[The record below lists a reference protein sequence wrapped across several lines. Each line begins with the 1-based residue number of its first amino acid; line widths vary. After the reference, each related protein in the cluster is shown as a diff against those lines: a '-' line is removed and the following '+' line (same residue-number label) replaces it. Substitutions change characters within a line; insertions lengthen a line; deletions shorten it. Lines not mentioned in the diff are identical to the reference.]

1 MSLFLVFFFLY
12 FVPAVIANSMIITN
26 IRKDPVNR
34 TNGYDE
40 LPAEYFEQFIPAL
53 NIACIIYGL
62 YTSYQEYQEKK
73 HAQLV
78 DEIVSQINKKQEKSD
93 D

>member
-12 FVPAVIANSMIITN
+12 FVPAVIANSMIIN
-26 IRKDPVNR
+26 ILIKEHERYERDDSV
-34 TNGYDE
+34 YII
-40 LPAEYFEQFIPAL
+40 QFIPIL
-53 NIACIIYGL
+53 NIIGIVFGL
-62 YTSYQEYQEKK
+62 YTKYQEYQKEK
-73 HAQLV
+73 HTQLV